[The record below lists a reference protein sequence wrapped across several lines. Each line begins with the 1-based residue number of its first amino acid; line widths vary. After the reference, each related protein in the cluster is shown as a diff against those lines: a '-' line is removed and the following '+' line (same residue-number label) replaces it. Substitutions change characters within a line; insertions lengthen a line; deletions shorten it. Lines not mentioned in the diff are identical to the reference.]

1 MMTEYIYTTTCKGH
15 YYLFCISGK
24 KKKKKEDLV
33 FESLVRHDCLVS
45 QSLAIGHWVLIS
57 ERLILVIG
65 IGHEM
70 QWLYHIL

>member
-24 KKKKKEDLV
+24 KKKKGLV

-57 ERLILVIG
+57 ERLISVIG
-65 IGHEM
+65 SSYEM